1 MESCYNIG
9 NQVEVIYLNTDNL
22 QKERIQSAF
31 KQSGLRDY
39 STFLNVLKCI
49 AVKAGQAITPS
60 VITTS
65 FNNVLN
71 ANISHNTIKKYFD
84 AVEKAGFINKV
95 DRFYIKG
102 TKAKIKN
109 ADHIYISDLYLFDY
123 LNQDNRFGMELGAKG
138 EEVFL
143 LSRGRTVFYN
153 RLMKLGYEV
162 TGGRVEYSIRSKK
175 VGSKRIG
182 QNIDFMTVKNDSRQH
197 FVFITKKQ
205 REALINKTD
214 ESDEFLRAI
223 GSVGD
228 TAQVY
233 IVDVWES
240 NISISFD
247 KIKLLGIE
255 TALDSISQK

>member
-1 MESCYNIG
+1 MHTE
-9 NQVEVIYLNTDNL
+9 NL
-22 QKERIQSAF
+22 QKKRIQDAF
-31 KQSGLRDY
+31 KQSGLREY
-39 STFLNVLKCI
+39 SIFLNVLKCI

-65 FNNVLN
+65 FNSVLGTS
-71 ANISHNTIKKYFD
+71 ISHNTIKKYFY
-84 AVEKAGFINKV
+84 AVEKAGFISKV
-95 DRFYIKG
+95 ERFYIKG

-109 ADHIYISDLYLFDY
+109 ADHVYISDVDLFNY
-123 LNQDNRFGMELGAKG
+123 VNQDNRFGMELGAKG

-143 LSRGRTVFYN
+143 LSRGRTAFYN
-153 RLMKLGYEV
+153 ILMESDYEV

-205 REALINKTD
+205 RESLINSAD
-214 ESDEFLRAI
+214 EADEFLRAI
-223 GSVGD
+223 GSIGD
-228 TAQVY
+228 AAQVY

-240 NISISFD
+240 KATACFG
-247 KIKLLGIE
+247 KIILLGVDA
-255 TALDSISQK
+255 ALDLIS

>member
-1 MESCYNIG
+1 MELCYNIG

-84 AVEKAGFINKV
+84 AVEKAGFVNKV

-102 TKAKIKN
+102 TKARIKN
-109 ADHIYISDLYLFDY
+109 ADHIYISDLDLFEY
-123 LNQDNRFGMELGAKG
+123 LNQDNRFGTELGSKG

-143 LSRGRTVFYN
+143 LSHGRTVFYN
-153 RLMKLGYEV
+153 RLMKLGYGV

-182 QNIDFMTVKNDSRQH
+182 QNIDFMTVKNDSCQH

-205 REALINKTD
+205 RESLINSAD
-214 ESDEFLRAI
+214 EADEFLRAI
-223 GSVGD
+223 GSIGD
-228 TAQVY
+228 AAQVY

-240 NISISFD
+240 KATACFG
-247 KIKLLGIE
+247 KIILLGVDA
-255 TALDSISQK
+255 ALDLIS